1 MKAIIIFDSFFGNTE
16 KIAKEIKRVLSKKHE
31 VSLVNVKDA
40 KSCDIENYDTLIIGS
55 PTRAFSPSEN
65 TVSFLKEL
73 GSLDGKKFL
82 TFDTRADIADVP
94 KLLGLIMKVFGYADK
109 KIAKHLRAK
118 GGVELFSPRG
128 FFVNDKEG
136 PLKDGEID
144 TVQDWLKSLL
154 K

>member
-16 KIAKEIKRVLSKKHE
+16 KIAKEIKKVLSKKHE
-31 VSLVNVKDA
+31 VSIVNVKDA
-40 KSCDIENYDTLIIGS
+40 KSCDIKDFDTLIIGS

-118 GGVELFSPRG
+118 GAEELSPSRG

-136 PLKDGEID
+136 PLKDDEIER
-144 TVQDWLKSLL
+144 VRDWLESFLT
-154 K
+154 